1 MEMRDDVN
9 FSYFALISFF
19 SGGGGGGGFASGAT
33 EDIYFPEGKISSFYP
48 DLHIQRVFA
57 CLFPSGA
64 SVSVWI
70 FCNSCKLVP

>member
-1 MEMRDDVN
+1 MEM
-9 FSYFALISFF
+9 STFF
-19 SGGGGGGGFASGAT
+19 LFCLNILFFRGEGGRGVGGFASGAT
-33 EDIYFPEGKISSFYP
+33 EDIYFPEDKISSFYP